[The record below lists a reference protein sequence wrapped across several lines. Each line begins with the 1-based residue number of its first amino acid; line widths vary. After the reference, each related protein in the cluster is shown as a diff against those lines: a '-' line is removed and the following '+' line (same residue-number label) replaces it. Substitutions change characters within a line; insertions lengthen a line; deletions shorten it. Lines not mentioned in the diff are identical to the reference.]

1 MKMKMKKY
9 NPAFIL
15 KTGSFFYITCFL
27 LLFLNSCSSDDPESN
42 TSVSNLQVEVTL
54 SGANEQQ
61 PNGDGSGV
69 VKVTAT
75 ADNAVRYAF
84 RFDNG
89 DFQESPSGS
98 MEYTFT
104 KEGTYSS
111 NVVVWAYSESG
122 EFVKETVNF
131 TIYKSN
137 MKFTNL
143 VFFDEFEY
151 EGSPNGE
158 KWHHQVIPPNNGS
171 WHNGELQHYTARTEN
186 SFVSNGTLK
195 INAIK
200 EQYTYGA
207 STKSYT
213 SARLNSKFAFTYGR
227 VEVRAKLPA
236 AMGTWPAIW
245 TLGAN
250 CNETGSFFDGQYGSG
265 QWPGCGEI
273 DIMEQTGWDKNI
285 IISHFHWGDRNTGE
299 YKNIGGKIPV
309 ANSSGEFHVY
319 SMEWTSSSIKTFV
332 DDELIYE
339 LPNSSDKPYDHPHY
353 LLLNIAMGGNL
364 GGSIGDD
371 FQEAIMEIDYVKI
384 YQ

>member
-1 MKMKMKKY
+1 MKMTKY
-9 NPAFIL
+9 NSVYIL
-15 KTGSFFYITCFL
+15 KTMSFLYVACFL
-27 LLFLNSCSSDDPESN
+27 LFFFNSCSSGDSEIN
-42 TSVSNLQVEVTL
+42 TAVSNLQVEVSL
-54 SGANEQQ
+54 AGANDQQ
-61 PNGDGSGV
+61 PNGDGSGLV
-69 VKVTAT
+69 QVTAT

-89 DFQESPSGS
+89 DVQESTSGI

-104 KEGTYSS
+104 KEGTYTS

-122 EFVKETVNF
+122 QFVNETVNF
-131 TIYKSN
+131 TVYKSDVQ
-137 MKFTNL
+137 FTNL

-151 EGSPNGE
+151 EGSPDEE

-171 WHNGELQHYTARTEN
+171 WFNDELQHYTARTEN
-186 SFVSNGTLK
+186 SYVSDGTLK
-195 INAIK
+195 IKAIK
-200 EQYTYGA
+200 EQYSYGA

-213 SARLNSKFAFTYGR
+213 SARLNSKYAFTFGR

-236 AMGTWPAIW
+236 AAGTWPAIW

-250 CNETGSFFDGQYGSG
+250 CNETGSFFEGQYGSG

-273 DIMEQTGWDKNI
+273 DIMEQTGWDKNT

-299 YKNIGGKIPV
+299 YKNMGGTAPV
-309 ANSSGEFHVY
+309 ANTSGEFHVY

-332 DDELIYE
+332 DGKLIYE
-339 LPNSSDKPYDHPHY
+339 LPNSREKPYDHPHY

-364 GGSIGDD
+364 GGAINDD
-371 FQEAIMEIDYVKI
+371 FQESSMEIDYVKVF
-384 YQ
+384 Q